1 MGETIWCFMD
11 DIKISMTL
19 KWWIDLLLVLDNNGW
34 NHLMFYVWYQDSMIL
49 KWLIELLLVLDNNGW
64 NHLVF
69 YVWYQDYYDIKLMN
83 RFIISSR

>member
-34 NHLMFYVWYQDSMIL
+34 NHLMFYVWYQD
-49 KWLIELLLVLDNNGW
+49 
-64 NHLVF
+64 
-69 YVWYQDYYDIKLMN
+69 YYDIKLMN